1 MKHKCNSVCLL
12 AKGSVIS
19 EESDCSF
26 SSYSPTSYSTARC
39 CFLLSMSAYHLH
51 KDWRNRPCHN
61 CFIPPFL
68 IWIMKRRSLPPI
80 GPCSK
85 CPIALFVT
93 LNTWVMSVGEGG
105 FSFPSDAEQERRGPL
120 MAIADVQ
127 IAYLTEKWI
136 HCGPSSLRLKLKWV
150 MRTVIWI
157 LIGAGGNGV
166 NVAGGSVIYSVSSDV
181 LKFCMLTT
189 RTAFQE

>member
-26 SSYSPTSYSTARC
+26 SPYTPTSYSTARC

-51 KDWRNRPCHN
+51 TDWRNRPCHD

-68 IWIMKRRSLPPI
+68 IRIMKRRSLPPI
-80 GPCSK
+80 GPRCK

-93 LNTWVMSVGEGG
+93 LNTRVMSVGVGG
-105 FSFPSDAEQERRGPL
+105 FSFPSDAEQEQRSPL

-127 IAYLTEKWI
+127 IAYRNWEI
-136 HCGPSSLRLKLKWV
+136 NPPRP
-150 MRTVIWI
+150 
-157 LIGAGGNGV
+157 
-166 NVAGGSVIYSVSSDV
+166 
-181 LKFCMLTT
+181 KFIKT
-189 RTAFQE
+189 